1 MRKRLYDNELTV
13 SAVLASPL
21 RPHHFAM
28 ASPYPVMLACAAALA
43 LASCS
48 HPAPEQVPAPKN
60 DPPPAR
66 VVTETVTVRDR
77 DLDQRLARLQLQLL
91 DRDALVEDLQ
101 ARLDAASRDA
111 VRSMAKVQT
120 LATRAEAASGMAE
133 AQIVLQTLRRTARGS
148 ATPELARATKM
159 LSDAASE
166 FDHQNYGGALYL
178 ANQAKSQGT
187 VGRRRVTEGSGDPSA
202 VRPGESMFAVPV
214 ALRTTGR
221 CNLRDG
227 PGSTF
232 KVLAT
237 LDGGVQLTGISYAD
251 QWMRVVDDNGR
262 EGWVFWSLVQK
273 RGDAGGAAA
282 DPGR

>member
-1 MRKRLYDNELTV
+1 
-13 SAVLASPL
+13 
-21 RPHHFAM
+21 M
-28 ASPYPVMLACAAALA
+28 ASPVPVPLACAAALL
-43 LASCS
+43 LAACS
-48 HPAPEQVPAPKN
+48 HGAPDQLPKPKN
-60 DPPPAR
+60 GPSPTR

-77 DLDQRLARLQLQLL
+77 DLDQRVARLQLQLL

-133 AQIVLQTLRRTARGS
+133 AQIVLQTLRRSVRGS

-159 LSDAASE
+159 LNDAASE

-178 ANQAKSQGT
+178 ANQAKSQAT
-187 VGRRRVTEGSGDPSA
+187 VGRRRVSDGDGDPSA

-221 CNLRDG
+221 CNLREG

-232 KVLAT
+232 KVVAT

-251 QWMRVVDDNGR
+251 QWMRVVGDNGR

-273 RGDAGGAAA
+273 RSDGGGSVP